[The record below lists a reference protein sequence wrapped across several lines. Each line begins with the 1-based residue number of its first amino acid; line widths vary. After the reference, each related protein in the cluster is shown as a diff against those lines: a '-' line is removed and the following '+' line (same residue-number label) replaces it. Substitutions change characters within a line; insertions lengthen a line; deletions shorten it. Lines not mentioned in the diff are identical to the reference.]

1 MSSTAPVT
9 VKQERHD
16 EAEINEMAAK
26 IVEAHKQQ
34 SAKAAAAAV
43 QQPQAA
49 PARPT
54 AVGTLTAN
62 GVTPGQANILNYL
75 TRKPTTN
82 LPANA
87 TNLAMA
93 ATSGG
98 VTAPTIA
105 LPLGSGQSVASNGSG
120 KAYDGGGS
128 DLNGSGEKKV
138 NDDESHKG
146 RFGWEVFPGKVHI
159 PFILR
164 QQERYCAV
172 RMVEMKLLN
181 KYLNYLHQDIYTCT
195 CVRSYYITEAECK
208 LLNEIN
214 QKQCDMHF
222 GRELF
227 TLKDLVVRVSDAYKF
242 YQFLDVCYKKLL
254 TGCSTPNE
262 KCGFIRINKESVVPY
277 TVRDYQK
284 MVPLFYFEGETD
296 NLKLKADNLSGWDLS
311 YLKFCC
317 KVQGIRNELFASD
330 SVAVISLTDIKG
342 YFPPG
347 TDFEDYWPSKVVD
360 SQLLS
365 GPKTN
370 TVHWTRQPAQPP
382 PKAPA
387 MMNNAPTRKATNN
400 VYQTLQT
407 QQNLAKTNNQM
418 NTITAAVQALT
429 QNWNMVSQNHPN
441 LLAAQQEQ
449 LLRLSQAQQAAQA
462 QAQIRNIQNMHSMQQ
477 YNSYLTNAMS
487 LTPRSSQNQPVPP
500 PLVRSAQ
507 VQAHLSSGGVGAS
520 SALRSTP
527 SASSSGGGNTLPNL
541 NPALSIFATSS
552 NPNGTVNL
560 SRLNQQQISELT
572 MASGSGL
579 TGNGGTSSG
588 TGKTNASRHVTN
600 AAHAAAVARPPSS
613 GVDGFSLGRNVT
625 ITPTGGAGGGSKRSA
640 ASTLDELATGMHI
653 AASMAGYSGY
663 GAGNSSSSSSK
674 QASVAYPKNPISI
687 TAVPVGSPTRAS
699 PKGGQAR
706 QPPPALIPVGGTGEL
721 LDRFATN
728 GVDLLAHL
736 QTRLSKDLE
745 IINERLLGPDRNRGG
760 DNPVAGD
767 LPARERNGNS
777 SSNSSSRHLP
787 SYREG
792 TGSSSTSTTTGSGAV
807 ASSVIVH
814 DKSRSNGGRIDY
826 PRNHSVITS
835 TNGAIGGGGDELVA
849 SFTARGVDGS
859 SHYLNALIAARLSE
873 VIDLSSTPRSNIT
886 GASLPQH
893 LAVAQQ
899 AAAVAVAQQQQLSV
913 SSGKRSASG
922 STGLSGSRSS
932 AISSSSSGAGG
943 SGNGTGAAS
952 NSYRN
957 ANAAVLQQLQ
967 QQHQQQQ
974 AQQQQ
979 QQQQQVQHQQ
989 HAAATAAAAAAI
1001 NSLAESRHGS
1011 NVIVLP
1017 EMNISVTQFKP
1028 YEVVKRPVENKIIY
1042 CVNKTP
1048 YRTTEYLM
1056 TLFDLKDVFFPYI
1069 SLEVCRRVLN
1079 ALDINIFIGNSL
1091 QYQVLMEAGRTNV
1104 DKMPMVQVSDVVTFM
1119 PQLQYMIR
1127 SSNLNQETQAN
1138 KRARI
1143 S

>member
-16 EAEINEMAAK
+16 EAEIKEMAAK

-43 QQPQAA
+43 QQQQVQPTR
-49 PARPT
+49 PATVT
-54 AVGTLTAN
+54 ATVTAN
-62 GVTPGQANILNYL
+62 GVTQGQTNILNYL
-75 TRKPTTN
+75 TRKPTTV
-82 LPANA
+82 PAANA
-87 TNLAMA
+87 TNVMA
-93 ATSGG
+93 AAGAAAAT
-98 VTAPTIA
+98 VP

-128 DLNGSGEKKV
+128 DVNGSGEKKA
-138 NDDESHKG
+138 NDEESQKG
-146 RFGWEVFPGKVHI
+146 HFGWEVFPSKVHI

-195 CVRSYYITEAECK
+195 CVRSYYITDAECK

-214 QKQCDMHF
+214 QKHSDMQF

-227 TLKDLVVRVSDAYKF
+227 TLKDLVVRVTDAYKF
-242 YQFLDVCYKKLL
+242 YQFLEVCYKKLL
-254 TGCSTPNE
+254 MGCSTPND

-347 TDFEDYWPSKVVD
+347 TEFEDYWPSKVVD

-370 TVHWTRQPAQPP
+370 TIHWTRQPAQPP

-387 MMNNAPTRKATNN
+387 MMNNSAPTRKAASN

-407 QQNLAKTNNQM
+407 QQNIAKTSNQM
-418 NTITAAVQALT
+418 NSITAAVQALT
-429 QNWNMVSQNHPN
+429 NNWNMVPSTHTN
-441 LLAAQQEQ
+441 LLSPQQEQ

-477 YNSYLTNAMS
+477 YNSFLSSMS
-487 LTPRSSQNQPVPP
+487 RSSQNQQVPP

-507 VQAHLSSGGVGAS
+507 VQAHLS
-520 SALRSTP
+520 
-527 SASSSGGGNTLPNL
+527 
-541 NPALSIFATSS
+541 
-552 NPNGTVNL
+552 PNGTVNL

-572 MASGSGL
+572 MASVAGMA
-579 TGNGGTSSG
+579 NG
-588 TGKTNASRHVTN
+588 TGGGSSRTAGKTSTNRSAAS
-600 AAHAAAVARPPSS
+600 AAAAIVSITAAMASGRQQSNSNANSS
-613 GVDGFSLGRNVT
+613 NLDGFSLGRNVT
-625 ITPTGGAGGGSKRSA
+625 ITPAGKRGASSSSA
-640 ASTLDELATGMHI
+640 LEEL
-653 AASMAGYSGY
+653 AGYSGV
-663 GAGNSSSSSSK
+663 GANGR
-674 QASVAYPKNPISI
+674 QQSVAAYPKNPISI

-706 QPPPALIPVGGTGEL
+706 QPPPALIPVGGGTEL
-721 LDRFATN
+721 MDSFATN

-736 QTRLSKDLE
+736 RLSKDIE
-745 IINERLLGPDRNRGG
+745 IINERLLEVGRGG
-760 DNPVAGD
+760 DGD
-767 LPARERNGNS
+767 RGS
-777 SSNSSSRHLP
+777 GSNSGKHLP
-787 SYREG
+787 SYRESTTSG
-792 TGSSSTSTTTGSGAV
+792 TGSVVGPP
-807 ASSVIVH
+807 SVIVH
-814 DKSRSNGGRIDY
+814 DRSRPASSGSGRGVEY
-826 PRNHSVITS
+826 TRNQSVITTAGS
-835 TNGAIGGGGDELVA
+835 RRHQRDSEFAIGTGA
-849 SFTARGVDGS
+849 SDGRTA
-859 SHYLNALIAARLSE
+859 YLNALLAAGLS
-873 VIDLSSTPRSNIT
+873 D
-886 GASLPQH
+886 
-893 LAVAQQ
+893 Q
-899 AAAVAVAQQQQLSV
+899 AAAAAVAQQQQQQQQQSQQ
-913 SSGKRSASG
+913 SGRRTNASAS
-922 STGLSGSRSS
+922 SGLSGGRGGVS
-932 AISSSSSGAGG
+932 ISSSGGAGG
-943 SGNGTGAAS
+943 SGGNGTSGGA

-957 ANAAVLQQLQ
+957 SSVAAIQQQL
-967 QQHQQQQ
+967 QQQ

-979 QQQQQVQHQQ
+979 QQQQAQQQQVQHQQ
-989 HAAATAAAAAAI
+989 HAAATAVAAAAI
-1001 NSLAESRHGS
+1001 NSLAGETRHG
-1011 NVIVLP
+1011 NMIVIP
-1017 EMNISVTQFKP
+1017 EMNLGVTQYKP
-1028 YEVVKRPVENKIIY
+1028 YEVVKKPVENKIIY

-1048 YRTTEYLM
+1048 YRNTEYLM
-1056 TLFDLKDVFFPYI
+1056 TIFDLKDVFFPYI
-1069 SLEVCRRVLN
+1069 SLDVCRRVLN
-1079 ALDINIFIGNSL
+1079 ALDINLFVGNSL
-1091 QYQVLMEAGRTNV
+1091 QYQVLQEAGRTNV
-1104 DKMPMVQVSDVVTFM
+1104 DKMPMIQVTDVMTYM

>member
-1 MSSTAPVT
+1 MSSAAPVT

-16 EAEINEMAAK
+16 EAEIKEMAAK

-43 QQPQAA
+43 QQQQV
-49 PARPT
+49 PARPA
-54 AVGTLTAN
+54 AVNATVTAN
-62 GVTPGQANILNYL
+62 GVTPGQTNILNYL
-75 TRKPTTN
+75 TRKPT
-82 LPANA
+82 NA
-87 TNLAMA
+87 TGVNATGAANVMA
-93 ATSGG
+93 GTAGGATT
-98 VTAPTIA
+98 VA

-128 DLNGSGEKKV
+128 DVNGSGEKKA
-138 NDDESHKG
+138 NDEESQKG
-146 RFGWEVFPGKVHI
+146 HFGWEVFPAKVYI

-195 CVRSYYITEAECK
+195 CVRSYYITDAECK

-214 QKQCDMHF
+214 QKHSDMQF

-242 YQFLDVCYKKLL
+242 YQFLEVCYKKLL
-254 TGCSTPNE
+254 MGCSTPND

-347 TDFEDYWPSKVVD
+347 TEFEDYWPSKVVD

-365 GPKTN
+365 GPKSN

-382 PKAPA
+382 PKTPA
-387 MMNNAPTRKATNN
+387 MMNSAPARKGTSN

-418 NTITAAVQALT
+418 NSITAAALT
-429 QNWNMVSQNHPN
+429 NNWNMVPSNHPN
-441 LLAAQQEQ
+441 LLSAQQEQ

-477 YNSYLTNAMS
+477 YNSSLYNAAMS
-487 LTPRSSQNQPVPP
+487 LTSRSSQNQQVPP

-507 VQAHLSSGGVGAS
+507 VQAHLSSGGSGAS
-520 SALRSTP
+520 SVPRSSTN
-527 SASSSGGGNTLPNL
+527 SGSSGNGNTLPNL
-541 NPALSIFATSS
+541 NPALSIFATTSS
-552 NPNGTVNL
+552 PNGTVNL

-572 MASGSGL
+572 MASASGMANPGGGNNSRSATAK
-579 TGNGGTSSG
+579 TG
-588 TGKTNASRHVTN
+588 TNRN
-600 AAHAAAVARPPSS
+600 AASTAAAIASFTAAMTCGRQNTTSNL
-613 GVDGFSLGRNVT
+613 DGFSLGRNVT
-625 ITPTGGAGGGSKRSA
+625 ITPAAKRSA
-640 ASTLDELATGMHI
+640 STLEEFAVRTNV
-653 AASMAGYSGY
+653 AASLAAGYGGV
-663 GAGNSSSSSSK
+663 GANGRL
-674 QASVAYPKNPISI
+674 QSVAYPKNPISI

-706 QPPPALIPVGGTGEL
+706 QPPPALIPVGSGNEL
-721 LDRFATN
+721 MDNYVTN

-736 QTRLSKDLE
+736 RLSKDIE
-745 IINERLLGPDRNRGG
+745 IINERMLETTNRSG
-760 DNPVAGD
+760 DSNHRHGKS
-767 LPARERNGNS
+767 GNS
-777 SSNSSSRHLP
+777 GKHLP
-787 SYREG
+787 SYRESTTNSSSA
-792 TGSSSTSTTTGSGAV
+792 TGSEV
-807 ASSVIVH
+807 VPQSVIVH
-814 DKSRSNGGRIDY
+814 DRSRPNSSSSSSRVEY
-826 PRNHSVITS
+826 TRNQSVITS
-835 TNGAIGGGGDELVA
+835 AGGRQVAGAGGDSE
-849 SFTARGVDGS
+849 FGGIGTGVSDGRS
-859 SHYLNALIAARLSE
+859 PYLNALIAAGLSD
-873 VIDLSSTPRSNIT
+873 VIDLSSTQRSSMA
-886 GASLPQH
+886 GAQH
-893 LAVAQQ
+893 LVQQ
-899 AAAVAVAQQQQLSV
+899 AAAAAVAQQQQQQQQQQSQSGRRSAASSSV
-913 SSGKRSASG
+913 SIGGRSVS
-922 STGLSGSRSS
+922 
-932 AISSSSSGAGG
+932 ISSTGG
-943 SGNGTGAAS
+943 SGNGASAGA

-957 ANAAVLQQLQ
+957 SSVAAIQQQL
-967 QQHQQQQ
+967 QQQ

-979 QQQQQVQHQQ
+979 QQQAQQQQVQHQQ

-1001 NSLAESRHGS
+1001 NSLAAETRHG
-1011 NVIVLP
+1011 NMIVLP
-1017 EMNISVTQFKP
+1017 EMNVGVTQYKP
-1028 YEVVKRPVENKIIY
+1028 YEVVKKPVENKIIY

-1048 YRTTEYLM
+1048 YRNTEYLM
-1056 TLFDLKDVFFPYI
+1056 TIFDLKDVFFPYI
-1069 SLEVCRRVLN
+1069 SLDVCRRVLS
-1079 ALDINIFIGNSL
+1079 ALDISLFVGNSL
-1091 QYQVLMEAGRTNV
+1091 QYQALQEAGRTNV
-1104 DKMPMVQVSDVVTFM
+1104 DKMPMIQVTDVMTYM

-1127 SSNLNQETQAN
+1127 SSNMNQETQAN

>member
-1 MSSTAPVT
+1 MSSAAPVT

-16 EAEINEMAAK
+16 EAEIKEMAAK

-43 QQPQAA
+43 QQQQV

-54 AVGTLTAN
+54 AVTTTVTVN
-62 GVTPGQANILNYL
+62 GVTPGQTNILNYL
-75 TRKPTTN
+75 TRKPTN
-82 LPANA
+82 APVNA
-87 TNLAMA
+87 TANVMA
-93 ATSGG
+93 AAAGG
-98 VTAPTIA
+98 ATTVA

-128 DLNGSGEKKV
+128 EVNGSGEKKA
-138 NDDESHKG
+138 NDEESQKG
-146 RFGWEVFPGKVHI
+146 HFGWEVFPAKVHI

-195 CVRSYYITEAECK
+195 CVRSYYITDAECK

-214 QKQCDMHF
+214 QKHSDMQF

-242 YQFLDVCYKKLL
+242 YQFLEVCYKKLL
-254 TGCSTPNE
+254 MGCSTPND

-347 TDFEDYWPSKVVD
+347 TEFEDYWPSKVVD

-370 TVHWTRQPAQPP
+370 TIHWTRQPAQPP
-382 PKAPA
+382 PKAPT
-387 MMNNAPTRKATNN
+387 MMNSAPARKGTSNN

-418 NTITAAVQALT
+418 NSITAAVQALT
-429 QNWNMVSQNHPN
+429 NNWNMVPSNHPN
-441 LLAAQQEQ
+441 LLSAQQEQ

-477 YNSYLTNAMS
+477 YNSSLYNAAMS
-487 LTPRSSQNQPVPP
+487 LTSRSSQNQQVPP

-507 VQAHLSSGGVGAS
+507 VQAHLSSGGSGAS
-520 SALRSTP
+520 SVLRSSTN
-527 SASSSGGGNTLPNL
+527 SGSSGNGNTLPNL
-541 NPALSIFATSS
+541 NPALSIFATTSS
-552 NPNGTVNL
+552 PNGTVNL

-572 MASGSGL
+572 MASAPGMV
-579 TGNGGTSSG
+579 NGGGVSNGRTAPAKTS
-588 TGKTNASRHVTN
+588 TNRTAAST
-600 AAHAAAVARPPSS
+600 AAAIASLTAAMSCGSRPNTTTNL
-613 GVDGFSLGRNVT
+613 DGFSLGRNVT
-625 ITPTGGAGGGSKRSA
+625 ITPASKRNSSALEEFAARTNVAASLAGYGSA
-640 ASTLDELATGMHI
+640 ANGR
-653 AASMAGYSGY
+653 
-663 GAGNSSSSSSK
+663 
-674 QASVAYPKNPISI
+674 QQSVAYPKNPISI

-706 QPPPALIPVGGTGEL
+706 QPPPALIPVGGGNEL
-721 LDRFATN
+721 LDGYVTN

-736 QTRLSKDLE
+736 RLSKDIE
-745 IINERLLGPDRNRGG
+745 IINERLLETTGRGSG
-760 DNPVAGD
+760 DSDHRHGK
-767 LPARERNGNS
+767 
-777 SSNSSSRHLP
+777 SSNSSKHLP
-787 SYREG
+787 SYRE
-792 TGSSSTSTTTGSGAV
+792 STTTGSSSSNTGSV
-807 ASSVIVH
+807 VVPQSVIVH
-814 DKSRSNGGRIDY
+814 DRSRPGSSSNSRVEY
-826 PRNHSVITS
+826 TRNQSVITS
-835 TNGAIGGGGDELVA
+835 AAGGRPAVGDSEFAIGNGA
-849 SFTARGVDGS
+849 SDGRS
-859 SHYLNALIAARLSE
+859 PYLNLLLGAGSWD
-873 VIDLSSTPRSNIT
+873 VIDLSSTPRST
-886 GASLPQH
+886 MAGASLPQH
-893 LAVAQQ
+893 LVQQ
-899 AAAVAVAQQQQLSV
+899 AAAAAVAQQQQQQQQSQ
-913 SSGKRSASG
+913 SGRRTAAASASAA
-922 STGLSGSRSS
+922 LSGNRSISISS
-932 AISSSSSGAGG
+932 ASGAGG
-943 SGNGTGAAS
+943 SGNGAS
-952 NSYRN
+952 ANSYRN
-957 ANAAVLQQLQ
+957 SSVAAIQQQL
-967 QQHQQQQ
+967 QQ

-979 QQQQQVQHQQ
+979 AQQQQVQHQQ

-1001 NSLAESRHGS
+1001 NSLAAETRHG
-1011 NVIVLP
+1011 NMIVLP
-1017 EMNISVTQFKP
+1017 EMNVGVTQYKP
-1028 YEVVKRPVENKIIY
+1028 YEVVKKPVENKIIY
-1042 CVNKTP
+1042 CVNKAP
-1048 YRTTEYLM
+1048 YRNTEYLM
-1056 TLFDLKDVFFPYI
+1056 TIFDLKDVFFPYI
-1069 SLEVCRRVLN
+1069 SLDVCRRVLN
-1079 ALDINIFIGNSL
+1079 ALDISLFQGNSL
-1091 QYQVLMEAGRTNV
+1091 QYQALQEAGRTNV
-1104 DKMPMVQVSDVVTFM
+1104 DKMPMIQVTDVMTYM

>member
-16 EAEINEMAAK
+16 EAEIKEMAAK

-43 QQPQAA
+43 QQQQVQPTR
-49 PARPT
+49 PATVT
-54 AVGTLTAN
+54 ATVTAN
-62 GVTPGQANILNYL
+62 GVTQGQTNILNYL
-75 TRKPTTN
+75 TRKPTTV
-82 LPANA
+82 PAANA
-87 TNLAMA
+87 TNVMA
-93 ATSGG
+93 AAGAAAAT
-98 VTAPTIA
+98 VA

-128 DLNGSGEKKV
+128 DVNGSGEKKA
-138 NDDESHKG
+138 NDEESQKG
-146 RFGWEVFPGKVHI
+146 HFGWEVFPSKVHI

-195 CVRSYYITEAECK
+195 CVRSYYITDAECK

-214 QKQCDMHF
+214 QKHSDMQF

-227 TLKDLVVRVSDAYKF
+227 TLKDLVVRVTDAYKF
-242 YQFLDVCYKKLL
+242 YQFLEVCYKKLL
-254 TGCSTPNE
+254 MGCSTPND

-347 TDFEDYWPSKVVD
+347 TEFEDYWPSKVVD

-370 TVHWTRQPAQPP
+370 TIHWTRQPAQPP

-387 MMNNAPTRKATNN
+387 MMNNSAPTRKAASN

-407 QQNLAKTNNQM
+407 QQNIAKTSNQM
-418 NTITAAVQALT
+418 NSITAAALT
-429 QNWNMVSQNHPN
+429 NNWNMVPSTHTN
-441 LLAAQQEQ
+441 LLSPQQEQ
-449 LLRLSQAQQAAQA
+449 LLRLSQAQQFLSVFQAAQA

-477 YNSYLTNAMS
+477 YNSFLSSMS
-487 LTPRSSQNQPVPP
+487 RSSQNQQVPP

-507 VQAHLSSGGVGAS
+507 VQAHLSSGGSGAS
-520 SALRSTP
+520 SVLRSSTNA
-527 SASSSGGGNTLPNL
+527 ASGNGNTLPNL
-541 NPALSIFATSS
+541 NPALSIFATTSS
-552 NPNGTVNL
+552 PNGTVNL

-572 MASGSGL
+572 MASVAGMA
-579 TGNGGTSSG
+579 NG
-588 TGKTNASRHVTN
+588 TGGGSSRTAGKASTNRSAAS
-600 AAHAAAVARPPSS
+600 AAAAIVSITAAMASGRQQSNSNANSS
-613 GVDGFSLGRNVT
+613 NLDGFSLGRNVT
-625 ITPTGGAGGGSKRSA
+625 ITPAGKRGASSSSA
-640 ASTLDELATGMHI
+640 LEELV
-653 AASMAGYSGY
+653 GYSGV
-663 GAGNSSSSSSK
+663 GANGR
-674 QASVAYPKNPISI
+674 QQSVAAYPKNPISI

-706 QPPPALIPVGGTGEL
+706 QPPPALIPVGGGTEL
-721 LDRFATN
+721 MDSFATN

-736 QTRLSKDLE
+736 RLSKDIE
-745 IINERLLGPDRNRGG
+745 IINERLLEVGRGG
-760 DNPVAGD
+760 DGD
-767 LPARERNGNS
+767 RGS
-777 SSNSSSRHLP
+777 GSNSGKHLP
-787 SYREG
+787 SYRESTTSG
-792 TGSSSTSTTTGSGAV
+792 TGTVVGPP
-807 ASSVIVH
+807 SVIVH
-814 DKSRSNGGRIDY
+814 DRSRPASSGSGRGVEY
-826 PRNHSVITS
+826 TRNQSVITTAGS
-835 TNGAIGGGGDELVA
+835 RRHQRDSEFAIGTGA
-849 SFTARGVDGS
+849 SDGRTA
-859 SHYLNALIAARLSE
+859 YLNALLAAGLSD
-873 VIDLSSTPRSNIT
+873 VMDLSSTQRSNM
-886 GASLPQH
+886 GASLPPH
-893 LAVAQQ
+893 LVQQ
-899 AAAVAVAQQQQLSV
+899 AAAAAVAQQQQQQQQQSQQ
-913 SSGKRSASG
+913 SGRRTNASAS
-922 STGLSGSRSS
+922 SGLSGGRGGVS
-932 AISSSSSGAGG
+932 ISSSGGAGG
-943 SGNGTGAAS
+943 SGGNGTSGGA

-957 ANAAVLQQLQ
+957 SSVAAIQQQL
-967 QQHQQQQ
+967 QQQ

-979 QQQQQVQHQQ
+979 QQQQQAQQQQVQHQQ
-989 HAAATAAAAAAI
+989 HAAATAVAAAAI
-1001 NSLAESRHGS
+1001 NSLAGETRHG
-1011 NVIVLP
+1011 NMIVIP
-1017 EMNISVTQFKP
+1017 EMNLGVTQYKP
-1028 YEVVKRPVENKIIY
+1028 YEVVKKPVENKIIY

-1048 YRTTEYLM
+1048 YRNTEYLM
-1056 TLFDLKDVFFPYI
+1056 TIFDLKDVFFPYI
-1069 SLEVCRRVLN
+1069 SLDVCRRVLN
-1079 ALDINIFIGNSL
+1079 ALDINLFVGNSL
-1091 QYQVLMEAGRTNV
+1091 QYQVLQEAGRTNV
-1104 DKMPMVQVSDVVTFM
+1104 DKMPMIQVTDVMTYM